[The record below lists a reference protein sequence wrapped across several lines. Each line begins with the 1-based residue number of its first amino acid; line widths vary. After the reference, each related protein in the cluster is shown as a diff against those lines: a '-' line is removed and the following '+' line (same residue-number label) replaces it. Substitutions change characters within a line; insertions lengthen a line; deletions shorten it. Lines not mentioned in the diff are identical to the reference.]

1 MRGAVSILAG
11 NQESNATQENG
22 RGRKRRRMARP
33 LKGMRSGRTQP
44 SKRRSGKWKE
54 SAKTGRGTPKFC
66 APHNQNGTMAVIL
79 QREKRRDI
87 NRNSG
92 APFKKWHC
100 GKRKES
106 VKTGGDSK
114 ILCTTQPERNSD
126 RPFIARKTAGYKQ
139 EQQRALQK
147 SGTMGDGKNASKP
160 AGKRQNVYTPKG
172 SLAGI
177 FRYRQKRRGLQR
189 NSV

>member
-66 APHNQNGTMAVIL
+66 APHNQNGTATVL
-79 QREKRRDI
+79 LRCEKRRDI

-92 APFKKWHC
+92 APFKKVAPWETERMRRNRRGNAKMSIH
-100 GKRKES
+100 RKGHSQVFFDIDKNDGAFKGTAYE
-106 VKTGGDSK
+106 VKNNPLKSTVDSTQAPAHRR
-114 ILCTTQPERNSD
+114 TTERNGGCSMQM
-126 RPFIARKTAGYKQ
+126 RSCKT
-139 EQQRALQK
+139 
-147 SGTMGDGKNASKP
+147 
-160 AGKRQNVYTPKG
+160 
-172 SLAGI
+172 
-177 FRYRQKRRGLQR
+177 
-189 NSV
+189 

>member
-1 MRGAVSILAG
+1 
-11 NQESNATQENG
+11 
-22 RGRKRRRMARP
+22 
-33 LKGMRSGRTQP
+33 
-44 SKRRSGKWKE
+44 
-54 SAKTGRGTPKFC
+54 
-66 APHNQNGTMAVIL
+66 MAV
-79 QREKRRDI
+79 
-87 NRNSG
+87 
-92 APFKKWHC
+92 
-100 GKRKES
+100 KRKGLGKGLDSLIPENKSVKPAAKAEKEES

-139 EQQRALQK
+139 EQRRTLQK

-160 AGKRQNVYTPKG
+160 AEEHRNVYTPKG